1 MPTDAIKSSVTKRSR
16 RIEKRCIAPVIEA
29 LHSGQISPRS
39 ADMFLRL
46 TPAEQA
52 QELGRRL
59 ALAREREARHRLV
72 ADAIRTYLDSLNG
85 RQVDLHQLAGI
96 IRQALS

>member
-1 MPTDAIKSSVTKRSR
+1 MKGFLVVTTTKRHR
-16 RIEKRCIAPVIEA
+16 RIERRASAEVLEA
-29 LHSGQISPRS
+29 YRAGRITARR
-39 ADMFLRL
+39 ADILL
-46 TPAEQA
+46 YLPADQQA
-52 QELGRRL
+52 AELERRL